1 MRVQL
6 RPTVAEDLP
15 FLLGHQTLPHR
26 IKATTALVD
35 GRIVGIGGLGFRPD
49 GTVIAFV
56 MMNDHA
62 RRYPVAIHRAGL
74 HTIKMMRD
82 MKLSRVVAQADPDNP
97 AAGPWLQRLGFRA
110 TTIRGET
117 VWVWQNRGD

>member
-1 MRVQL
+1 M
-6 RPTVAEDLP
+6 RPTIAEDLP
-15 FLLGHQTLPHR
+15 YLIGSQPLPHR
-26 IKATTALVD
+26 IKATTALVE
-35 GRIVGIGGLGFRPD
+35 GRIVGIGGLGFRAD

-62 RRYPVAIHRAGL
+62 RRYPAAIHRAGL
-74 HTIKMMRD
+74 LTMKMIRD
-82 MKLSRVVAQADPDNP
+82 MKLRRVVAQADPEQP
-97 AAGPWLQRLGFRA
+97 SAERWLERLGFRP